1 MKKINI
7 FKNIKYS
14 IFTLTLIVTG
24 FVFTNPTEAGQ
35 YTYGC
40 ADGGTVTSNVAIS
53 PTGPF
58 SAGST
63 TPFDVFIS
71 SITSTC
77 SSRAIT
83 LTAQNNTGTVHTLV
97 NQTFTGTI
105 GPFFDTV
112 NFAAPSSAGTYAV
125 HFITGV
131 DEAAVIYGRIEYW
144 FGKVNQ
150 HKSMPSGSWLTDPDG
165 VSGALIDQLVYC
177 QKWWPGTNNVLPS
190 GIEETITTW
199 KREIIYEQ
207 SNYTATFPSYNCGYD
222 PAYDPA
228 LAPPSVGFSA
238 EQLVINLGDST
249 NLWWDAYWPGNVTS
263 CNGTGFS
270 TGGAIQGTLAIS
282 PVTAT
287 TYTISCSNING
298 TTVRQVTVN
307 IAPPTISL
315 SANPNF
321 VYVGYNSTVSWST
334 TGATSCTSSD
344 FSTGGAA
351 SGSDVVNPS
360 VQPITTYTIDCIGP
374 GGSASEQVSIDVA
387 EECPKNEECQQN

>member
-112 NFAAPSSAGTYAV
+112 NFAAPSTAGTYAV

-131 DEAAVIYGRIEYW
+131 DEPQNPIYVVVRPVQVQGPGSLSCAVQGVPGAGTYLEGAVKTAYEVDFYNSIANYNAGIKYDVTGQNLRLRINYYSNTGYLTWAGTFGEYIPPTTTLTSVLSGETAYAYGSPSSGLITEYYVPGQYVPEDCEYSWWGQLAELTVLDGLSETVPYQLIPQPPTASIGGTYGVYTGESFNLSW
-144 FGKVNQ
+144 FSTNATSCTGTNF
-150 HKSMPSGSWLTDPDG
+150 STSGATSGSLSITPSGD
-165 VSGALIDQLVYC
+165 
-177 QKWWPGTNNVLPS
+177 
-190 GIEETITTW
+190 
-199 KREIIYEQ
+199 
-207 SNYTATFPSYNCGYD
+207 
-222 PAYDPA
+222 
-228 LAPPSVGFSA
+228 
-238 EQLVINLGDST
+238 
-249 NLWWDAYWPGNVTS
+249 
-263 CNGTGFS
+263 
-270 TGGAIQGTLAIS
+270 
-282 PVTAT
+282 T
-287 TYTISCSNING
+287 TYTISCSNVVG
-298 TTVRQVTVN
+298 
-307 IAPPTISL
+307 
-315 SANPNF
+315 SANDSIT
-321 VYVGYNSTVSWST
+321 VYDLGPRPVG
-334 TGATSCTSSD
+334 GECKE
-344 FSTGGAA
+344 G
-351 SGSDVVNPS
+351 
-360 VQPITTYTIDCIGP
+360 
-374 GGSASEQVSIDVA
+374 
-387 EECPKNEECQQN
+387 EECAV

>member
-1 MKKINI
+1 MKNLSR
-7 FKNIKYS
+7 NIKYS

-131 DEAAVIYGRIEYW
+131 DEPVGIYQSYSNFTNLGAIIGICRVYGANNQGELETGYFIATRDVDTEQNAAAR
-144 FGKVNQ
+144 
-150 HKSMPSGSWLTDPDG
+150 G
-165 VSGALIDQLVYC
+165 VTRVEVDY
-177 QKWWPGTNNVLPS
+177 N
-190 GIEETITTW
+190 ITTDN
-199 KREIIYEQ
+199 Q
-207 SNYTATFPSYNCGYD
+207 DPPGGPPGGNYQTTHMIATFYPGELEVEVPVVGGHLNHDAGGFCSAIVNGDGY
-222 PAYDPA
+222 
-228 LAPPSVGFSA
+228 G
-238 EQLVINLGDST
+238 
-249 NLWWDAYWPGNVTS
+249 
-263 CNGTGFS
+263 GTY
-270 TGGAIQGTLAIS
+270 IQE
-282 PVTAT
+282 
-287 TYTISCSNING
+287 Y
-298 TTVRQVTVN
+298 
-307 IAPPTISL
+307 
-315 SANPNF
+315 F
-321 VYVGYNSTVSWST
+321 
-334 TGATSCTSSD
+334 
-344 FSTGGAA
+344 
-351 SGSDVVNPS
+351 
-360 VQPITTYTIDCIGP
+360 
-374 GGSASEQVSIDVA
+374 
-387 EECPKNEECQQN
+387 